1 MSTTAAADD
10 YRVSTGLTTIAF
22 DAYGTL
28 FDVFSVTALCE
39 QTFPGCGEALAHL
52 WRAKQLQYSLLRSV
66 MGEFRDFW
74 ELTSDGLVFATRSLG
89 LRLDEDTRRRLMD
102 AWLRLAAFPDVAP
115 GLARLKQL
123 GLRLAVLSNG
133 APGMLHA
140 AVAAAKLTSS
150 FDAIISV
157 NDVGVFKPSRRV
169 YALIGER
176 MQVPTDR
183 IGFVSS
189 NSWDISG
196 AGAAGLYTFWI
207 QRTPG
212 EPEEQLGHEA
222 REVVGSITD
231 LAARLQSRR

>member
-1 MSTTAAADD
+1 MSPNAAAEDH
-10 YRVSTGLTTIAF
+10 RVPAELTTIAF

-39 QTFPGCGEALAHL
+39 RTFPGRGEALAHL

-74 ELTSDGLVFATRSLG
+74 ELTADGLEFATRSLG
-89 LRLDEDTRRRLMD
+89 LRLDEDTRARLMD
-102 AWLRLAAFPDVAP
+102 AYLRLAAFPDVAP
-115 GLARLKQL
+115 GLARLKQQ

-133 APGMLHA
+133 APAMLHA
-140 AVAAAKLTSS
+140 AVAAAGLTAS
-150 FDAIISV
+150 FDAILSV

-169 YALIGER
+169 YALVGER

-189 NSWDISG
+189 NSWDVSG

-222 REVVGSITD
+222 REVVASITE
-231 LAARLQSRR
+231 LATRLQRRR